1 MVQRIVRLLGVFA
14 PILSLIIA
22 YQIWFGFKYTSSGS
36 DFTTRT
42 ITALQFALEGG
53 STAILFWPIFLFL
66 LSIVGAIGAWK
77 KVKPL
82 VWVVAITFIIIS
94 VLGAW
99 SIGLLVVPLAL
110 LFIAISI
117 LLHFSD
123 KRG

>member
-14 PILSLIIA
+14 PILSVIIA
-22 YQIWFGFKYTSSGS
+22 YQIWFGFKYTISGS

-42 ITALQFALEGG
+42 ITALQFAVEGG

-66 LSIVGAIGAWK
+66 LSMVGALGAWK
-77 KVKPL
+77 KVEQL

-123 KRG
+123 KGG